1 MYERV
6 WEGTEWGLDG
16 AEWDLTLD
24 FDQDTGLFQVG
35 GAMDGEPGAFV
46 NARYSIDPDR
56 LLRGHFHEGTRNKTV
71 SGTAALKENLAKLD
85 QKAEVDKSLKKEGR
99 GWHV

>member
-6 WEGTEWGLDG
+6 WEGTERGLDG

-46 NARYSIDPDR
+46 NARYAIDPDR
-56 LLRGHFHEGTRNKTV
+56 LLRGHDRNDAQSKTV
-71 SGTAALKENLAKLD
+71 PGTAALKENLAKLG
-85 QKAEVDKSLKKEGR
+85 QKAKVNQSSKKESR

>member
-6 WEGTEWGLDG
+6 WEGTERGLDG

-35 GAMDGEPGAFV
+35 GALERG
-46 NARYSIDPDR
+46 DR
-56 LLRGHFHEGTRNKTV
+56 RE
-71 SGTAALKENLAKLD
+71 S
-85 QKAEVDKSLKKEGR
+85 
-99 GWHV
+99 

>member
-1 MYERV
+1 MYEKV
-6 WEGTEWGLDG
+6 WEGAAPGLDG
-16 AEWDLTLD
+16 TEWDLTLD

-56 LLRGHFHEGTRNKTV
+56 LLRGHFHEGIRNKTV
-71 SGTAALKENLAKLD
+71 PGTAALKEGLAKLD
-85 QKAEVDKSLKKEGR
+85 QKAKVNQSPKNESR
-99 GWHV
+99 GCHA